1 MRTLGLSGV
10 RRDRGTR
17 TAIAAKV
24 GTRAGDLLDRDF
36 TAATPNLVWVTDLTY
51 VRTRAGFVYVAFI
64 VDVLSQRILAWHA
77 STSRHTDLVMT
88 PLRMALWQP

>member
-17 TAIAAKV
+17 TTIAAKD

-51 VRTRAGFVYVAFI
+51 VRTWAGFVYVPFI
-64 VDVLSQRILAWHA
+64 DHVLSQRILAWHA

-88 PLRMALWQP
+88 PLRMALSRP